1 MRVGPTAGD
10 QAPVPAQQ
18 GLGLHKEARPA
29 GSRQHPADRGQQRPI
44 SGLQPGTWDLPPQDG
59 QLMAEDEELQVLGGV
74 AAGEQ
79 HEQLDGATPRNV
91 GEFREHQGD
100 L

>member
-1 MRVGPTAGD
+1 M
-10 QAPVPAQQ
+10 PAQQ
-18 GLGLHKEARPA
+18 RLGLHKEARPA
-29 GSRQHPADRGQQRPI
+29 GSRQHTTERCQQRSV
-44 SGLQPGTWDLPPQDG
+44 SGLQPGTWGLPPQDG

-79 HEQLDGATPRNV
+79 HEQLDGATQRNV